1 MTSSADPPREF
12 AVSVVRQLRD
22 AGFQALWAGGCV
34 RDALMGK
41 VPKDYDV
48 ASNATPDQVIELFG
62 ERRTVPVGAAFG
74 VVMVL
79 GPTRAAGQ
87 IEVAAFRSDGEYH
100 DGRRPGSV
108 RFCSPAEDAQRRDFT
123 INGMFFDPLDNHVID
138 FVGGQEDLVAGI
150 VRAIGNPAQRFAED
164 KLRML
169 RAVRFAATMGFEID
183 SDTSAAV
190 LQQHRTLRVVSVERI
205 SQELRRMLA
214 HVSRERAFQLLWQTR
229 LLVEVMPELFP
240 PESAHDDVINPIVA
254 AVVDVLMGLELDR
267 FEPALAAILIEFH
280 RQRTRTRSLPP
291 AEIVE
296 CVCRRLR
303 LSNDELRCIL
313 WLIESLKFAQQMS
326 LQPLHVQKP
335 LLADERILLL
345 IDLLQAL
352 EGREGQ
358 IADNAAFC
366 RQRLQEL
373 PAETLNPSP
382 LLDGRDLQQL
392 GIPPGKQMGRLLRQI
407 RQEQLDE
414 LLRDRAAAV
423 QRIQELWS
431 ATADE

>member
-123 INGMFFDPLDNHVID
+123 INGMFFDPLDNQVID

-150 VRAIGNPAQRFAED
+150 VRAIGNPAERFAED

-183 SDTSAAV
+183 SDTRAAV

-313 WLIESLKFAQQMS
+313 WLIESLKFA
-326 LQPLHVQKP
+326 
-335 LLADERILLL
+335 
-345 IDLLQAL
+345 
-352 EGREGQ
+352 
-358 IADNAAFC
+358 
-366 RQRLQEL
+366 
-373 PAETLNPSP
+373 
-382 LLDGRDLQQL
+382 
-392 GIPPGKQMGRLLRQI
+392 
-407 RQEQLDE
+407 
-414 LLRDRAAAV
+414 
-423 QRIQELWS
+423 
-431 ATADE
+431 